1 MFQFKMRIMANF
13 KSGLAGL
20 IEVEILMKTLLLKYS
35 FGWLK
40 NRLIIRS
47 FSAQDWMITQI
58 QLANEI
64 LLDGMQ
70 NKQR

>member
-20 IEVEILMKTLLLKYS
+20 IEVEILMKTLLLKYK
-35 FGWLK
+35 FWMVE

-47 FSAQDWMITQI
+47 YIA
-58 QLANEI
+58 L
-64 LLDGMQ
+64 G
-70 NKQR
+70 